1 MVDIVAMVDMVA
13 MVDKV
18 AMVDMCHKHT
28 LANLD
33 TISKGSS
40 PTTSMCNQISNRQGG
55 ISISEQFFWQICW
68 QIFCFSESGTNI
80 QI

>member
-1 MVDIVAMVDMVA
+1 MVDM
-13 MVDKV
+13 V

-40 PTTSMCNQISNRQGG
+40 LATSMCNRISNHQGG
-55 ISISEQFFWQICW
+55 NSSSEQIYRQFFSCSQELK
-68 QIFCFSESGTNI
+68 FSYNL
-80 QI
+80 